1 MAYEDSLHGVLQ
13 GLLLLALLWATWGGT
28 VASER
33 TASSWSGKVERSAV
47 TELQES
53 LKAINPE
60 CRRRR
65 SEPEWRTSRAVI
77 ARCNSA
83 PLSTRKA

>member
-33 TASSWSGKVERSAV
+33 TASSRSGKVEALS
-47 TELQES
+47 S
-53 LKAINPE
+53 N
-60 CRRRR
+60 
-65 SEPEWRTSRAVI
+65 RAARI
-77 ARCNSA
+77 A
-83 PLSTRKA
+83 